1 MDVYVDLLFLV
12 NFVLNLWILWATA
25 SLSGTPVKRSRLFWS
40 STCGALYAFGLL
52 TPWGSVFAHPA
63 SKLVLAL
70 TMIRLAFNPSKRRQ
84 VLQLLGLFLLICFA
98 TAGAV
103 LGVYVCLVDKSPG
116 GALLA
121 WGDLPLWVLGLS
133 IIMLAVSGRR
143 WLGNLEN
150 RFVRVA
156 NEAHLSVTIGDLIFE
171 LQALVD
177 SGNQLVEPLTGR
189 AVVVVATA
197 AISHLLP
204 KEIVSLTQTNPIWSA
219 QIDKLAA
226 SDWVQ
231 RIRFVPF
238 QAVANSGGVLLG
250 IRTDYLEIRCQEE
263 VRQVEGVTIALSPA
277 GLGENNQYQAL
288 VPPRLLPA
296 ARSGKAV

>member
-1 MDVYVDLLFLV
+1 
-12 NFVLNLWILWATA
+12 
-25 SLSGTPVKRSRLFWS
+25 
-40 STCGALYAFGLL
+40 
-52 TPWGSVFAHPA
+52 
-63 SKLVLAL
+63 
-70 TMIRLAFNPSKRRQ
+70 
-84 VLQLLGLFLLICFA
+84 
-98 TAGAV
+98 
-103 LGVYVCLVDKSPG
+103 
-116 GALLA
+116 
-121 WGDLPLWVLGLS
+121 
-133 IIMLAVSGRR
+133 MLAVSGRR